1 MTMPTPDPESDQPA
15 DLEAMSFEDS
25 LDALERIIQ
34 RIESGETSLEDSL
47 AAYQRGEQLIR
58 RCRELLFEAEQRI
71 ETIRLDDLP
80 PDPNAPERS

>member
-1 MTMPTPDPESDQPA
+1 MSMPTPDPESDQPA

>member
-15 DLEAMSFEDS
+15 ELEAMSFEDS

-34 RIESGETSLEDSL
+34 RIESGETSLEGSL
-47 AAYQRGEQLIR
+47 AAYQQGEQLIR

-80 PDPNAPERS
+80 PDPSEPERS

>member
-15 DLEAMSFEDS
+15 ELDAMSFEDS

-34 RIESGETSLEDSL
+34 RIESGETSLEGSL
-47 AAYQRGEQLIR
+47 AAYQQGEQLIR

-80 PDPNAPERS
+80 PDPSEPERS

>member
-15 DLEAMSFEDS
+15 ELDAMSFEDS

>member
-34 RIESGETSLEDSL
+34 RIESGETSLEGSL
-47 AAYQRGEQLIR
+47 AAYQQGEQLIR

-80 PDPNAPERS
+80 SDPSEPERS

>member
-34 RIESGETSLEDSL
+34 RIESGETSLEGSL
-47 AAYQRGEQLIR
+47 AAYQQGEQLIR

-80 PDPNAPERS
+80 PDPSEPERS